1 MSDLYTATHD
11 SNKYEAVKLS
21 YPIFFNTNYHKKK
34 SLVKAWLTW
43 ALLVACCQVDLL
55 NWISF
60 EKCSASGHAAITQII
75 LKWNFIAPTFWCFF
89 ASTFFVLS
97 CFFLFHFICFLHFAL
112 HLSFFAK
119 YFFFSVWEVFL
130 FDEAFYGC
138 PLKEAHQANVVLFKV
153 NGKSN
158 KSLKCWKV
166 ISQIAYK
173 TFKLTRMILH
183 PFYV

>member
-1 MSDLYTATHD
+1 MSFVSSLLPGRFI
-11 SNKYEAVKLS
+11 KL
-21 YPIFFNTNYHKKK
+21 
-34 SLVKAWLTW
+34 
-43 ALLVACCQVDLL
+43 
-55 NWISF
+55 
-60 EKCSASGHAAITQII
+60 
-75 LKWNFIAPTFWCFF
+75 NFIWKMLSIRSCCNYSNNLKMKFYCPDFLMLFYFDLFCL
-89 ASTFFVLS
+89 VL
-97 CFFLFHFICFLHFAL
+97 FFLFYFICFLHFAL

-173 TFKLTRMILH
+173 TFKLTRMIRH
-183 PFYV
+183 PFLSQCTPRFHF